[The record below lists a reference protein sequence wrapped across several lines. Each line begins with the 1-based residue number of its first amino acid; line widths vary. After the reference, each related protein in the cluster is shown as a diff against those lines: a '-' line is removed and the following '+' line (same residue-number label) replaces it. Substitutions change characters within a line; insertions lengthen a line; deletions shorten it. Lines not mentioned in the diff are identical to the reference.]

1 MRVRILSVLETFKM
15 KYFKYCY
22 SSPTRFEVFKF
33 SLSGMDKADQ
43 MEARIAQAIKLG
55 AKPPKKLCLPYDQL
69 KTKLKSEREEAQ
81 RRKVRDPLNFVV

>member
-33 SLSGMDKADQ
+33 SLSGMDKAALSFDGTVAANIPIRQ
-43 MEARIAQAIKLG
+43 VWAFEIWEEARSF
-55 AKPPKKLCLPYDQL
+55 
-69 KTKLKSEREEAQ
+69 TKNNHWPEL
-81 RRKVRDPLNFVV
+81 VH